1 MNKNKLWMILAAV
14 FVAAMVGAVYLYGT
28 LSEQYTPQTNPSV
41 PNAGN
46 TETMHNASDT
56 PDTADPSDKPEAIPA
71 PDVKF
76 TDADGNEVK
85 LSDFFGKPI
94 VFNLW
99 ASWCGPCKMEM
110 PHFEAAMEKYGD
122 DVRFILINI
131 DDDLETV
138 KKFLSDNGY
147 PFEAYLDKDYEV
159 SYNYSTGS
167 IPVTYFIDKD
177 GNVVTGYLG
186 AIPEDVLHEC
196 IGMIYDGE

>member
-1 MNKNKLWMILAAV
+1 MKNKIWMILAAL
-14 FVAAMVGAVYLYGT
+14 FVVAMIGAVYLYGS
-28 LSEQYTPQTNPSV
+28 LSENYA
-41 PNAGN
+41 PNNMADAVIPN
-46 TETMHNASDT
+46 NQNQPASQDTEK
-56 PDTADPSDKPEAIPA
+56 PDDAAQPETIPA

-85 LSDFFGKPI
+85 LSDYFGKPI

-110 PHFEAAMEKYGD
+110 PHFAKAMEEYGD
-122 DVRFILINI
+122 DVHFILVNI

-138 KKFLSDNGY
+138 KKFLDDNDY

-186 AIPEDVLHEC
+186 AMPEDALYEC